1 MIQVKVLD
9 ETSPLEAVILGL
21 PNNFGGVPKVEDAYD
36 PKSKFHIV
44 NGSFPSEASISAEM
58 AAFREVLVR
67 HGVEV
72 LRPDD
77 IDGLN
82 QVFSRDIGMV
92 IGDQFVVPKILD
104 HRRYEKDGIE
114 RIINQIPP
122 DHILRVH
129 GEARIEG
136 GDIMPWHGK
145 IFAGYSKEEDFQKYI
160 VSRTNEAGIDFLI
173 SNFPD
178 WEVHAFELNK
188 SDDDPFQ
195 NALHLDCCFQP
206 IGKDK
211 AIIFPD
217 GFKHAE
223 DADYL
228 IDFFGKENVIIITR
242 EEMYEMCSNIF
253 SISPEVV
260 VSEKGF
266 GRVNGELRKMGF
278 TVEEVPYAEVGK
290 MEGLLRCS
298 TLPLRRRY
306 V

>member
-114 RIINQIPP
+114 P
-122 DHILRVH
+122 
-129 GEARIEG
+129 
-136 GDIMPWHGK
+136 
-145 IFAGYSKEEDFQKYI
+145 
-160 VSRTNEAGIDFLI
+160 VSYT
-173 SNFPD
+173 
-178 WEVHAFELNK
+178 
-188 SDDDPFQ
+188 
-195 NALHLDCCFQP
+195 HL
-206 IGKDK
+206 
-211 AIIFPD
+211 
-217 GFKHAE
+217 
-223 DADYL
+223 
-228 IDFFGKENVIIITR
+228 
-242 EEMYEMCSNIF
+242 
-253 SISPEVV
+253 
-260 VSEKGF
+260 
-266 GRVNGELRKMGF
+266 
-278 TVEEVPYAEVGK
+278 
-290 MEGLLRCS
+290 
-298 TLPLRRRY
+298 TLPTIY
-306 V
+306 SV